1 MKKIFFIA
9 LWVVVYT
16 INTNAQISSNLPSV
30 LNYSILNPC
39 CIRPRKTTISLF
51 YGTPFSGV
59 IGSPKSQILH
69 YQKNITK
76 LLAAFSIKNYSAG
89 PSSSTD
95 FLLSYS
101 HILKINNDLRI
112 ALGLNGGF
120 KTFTFNEFNFILDNQ
135 LDYAVSGKTR
145 KEILS
150 SANTGIVLI
159 DNYWKFGLSAHNLI
173 NTNIY
178 SRGVSNDSIL
188 YTTFSAYF
196 DYKIQKDDFLF
207 VPSII
212 IENDNTDLDIDLNLM
227 TIYKGIVQLGASLP
241 RAKSISFST
250 GIKRGN
256 LQFNYAYSF
265 PSTEVHSIVTG
276 GHNLFIQ
283 LEFNE

>member
-1 MKKIFFIA
+1 M
-9 LWVVVYT
+9 
-16 INTNAQISSNLPSV
+16 PSV
-30 LNYSILNPC
+30 LNYSILNPAASGLE
-39 CIRPRKTTISLF
+39 KTTISLF

-69 YQKNITK
+69 YQKKYNEVTG
-76 LLAAFSIKNYSAG
+76 AALSIKNYSAG

-173 NTNIY
+173 NTNLY

-227 TIYKGIVQLGASLP
+227 TTYKGIVQLGASLQEL
-241 RAKSISFST
+241 KSISFST